1 MGTRKPRPMGKI
13 RGSSMKKITWIK
25 YTHANGQVIYSGKL
39 SADEKRV
46 NESKYGKIISKEI
59 Q

>member
-1 MGTRKPRPMGKI
+1 MGARKPRPMGKI
-13 RGSSMKKITWIK
+13 RGANMRKITWIK

-46 NESKYGKIISKEI
+46 NESKYGKIISIEK

>member
-1 MGTRKPRPMGKI
+1 
-13 RGSSMKKITWIK
+13 MKKIFWIK

-59 Q
+59 V

>member
-1 MGTRKPRPMGKI
+1 
-13 RGSSMKKITWIK
+13 MKKIFWIK

-46 NESKYGKIISKEI
+46 NKSKYGKIISIEK